1 MNPRKENLP
10 IVFPANVRHFVDHRS
25 GGRSHW
31 HEEIEIQYVVSGSAH
46 PLCNLEALTLCEGDI
61 LVANSN
67 ELHTGNVAP
76 IGNEFYCFHINR
88 SFFTNS
94 LGGEY
99 IVFENLIRDSD
110 CAAVL
115 DKVVICCKKGDA
127 LSRIEAGKLLYE
139 FFEILARR
147 HAKNIMSEADF
158 KKYFKREDKFNDIVK
173 FIDDHIGEELTVK
186 RVADKFFITE
196 SYLSHF
202 FKKRSGKSVMQY
214 VSEARIMK
222 SKLYLEKYDMP
233 IGEIAGLVGFD
244 DINYFSRKFRQL
256 CGETPTQYRSSC
268 RE

>member
-1 MNPRKENLP
+1 MTPRKENLP
-10 IVFPANVRHFVDHRS
+10 IVFPANLRHFIDHRS

-31 HEEIEIQYVVSGSAH
+31 HEEIEIQYVVSGTAQ
-46 PLCNLEALTLCEGDI
+46 PLCNLKALKLFEGDI
-61 LVANSN
+61 LVANAN
-67 ELHTGNVAP
+67 ELHAGNIAP
-76 IGNEFYCFHINR
+76 VSNEFYCFHVNR

-99 IVFENLIRDSD
+99 IVFENLIRDAD
-110 CAAVL
+110 CAAIL
-115 DKVVICCKKGDA
+115 DKVIACCKKGDA
-127 LSRIEAGKLLYE
+127 ASRIESGKLLYE

-147 HAKNIMSEADF
+147 HTKNIMCEADF

-173 FIDDHIGEELTVK
+173 FIDDHIGEELSLKT
-186 RVADKFFITE
+186 VADKFFITE

-202 FKKRSGKSVMQY
+202 FKKRAGKSVIQY
-214 VSEARIMK
+214 LNEARVIK
-222 SKLYLEKYDMP
+222 AKLYLEQYNIP

-244 DINYFSRKFRQL
+244 DINYFSRKFRQI

>member
-1 MNPRKENLP
+1 MKPRKENLP
-10 IVFPANVRHFVDHRS
+10 IVFPANLRHFIDHRS

-67 ELHTGNVAP
+67 ELHAGNVAP
-76 IGNEFYCFHINR
+76 TPNEFYCFHINR

-99 IVFENLIRDSD
+99 IVFENLIKDAE

-115 DKVVICCKKGDA
+115 DKVIACYKKGDA
-127 LSRIEAGKLLYE
+127 VSRIESGKLLYE
-139 FFEILARR
+139 FFERLARY
-147 HAKNIMSEADF
+147 HTKEILSEADF

-173 FIDDHIGEELTVK
+173 FIDDHIDEELTVK
-186 RVADKFFITE
+186 RVADEFFITE

-214 VSEARIMK
+214 VSKARIMK
-222 SKLYLEKYDMP
+222 SKLYLETYDMP

-256 CGETPTQYRSSC
+256 CDQTPTQYRSSC
-268 RE
+268 RK

>member
-158 KKYFKREDKFNDIVK
+158 KKYFKRED
-173 FIDDHIGEELTVK
+173 IGEELTVK
-186 RVADKFFITE
+186 RVTDKFFITE